1 MNIILK
7 IIICLCLVATAFA
20 QFPRGQD
27 IAEAE
32 YFINIDP
39 GEGNGIYIPANYG
52 YWEVPLEVDNIYL
65 PVGSTIYVRAKSS
78 NGKWSAPR
86 GITRKDFFTNRGNT
100 LQHGEYFINT
110 DPGEGNGI
118 PITANYG
125 FWEVTVQV
133 NDIPLPVG
141 STIYF
146 RAKSSNG
153 TWSAPRGIT
162 RKDFFTN
169 PGATL
174 VYGEYYINTDP
185 GRGNGTPINFSSGTA
200 DFTPLN
206 LRRGDKIFTRVKDS
220 FNRWSQSR
228 EVTFNY
234 IDMHKAEYRI
244 KRSGGYLNPENMILS
259 ALNDTSFFFYAYA
272 YDFPLQ
278 PNDSI
283 EVRYQRADGFYSKW
297 GNEFSIVSQTTFQL
311 TVNIANG
318 WNMVS
323 VPGLHPIDQNVNT
336 WWQYRDPGANV
347 FKYLGGYQSV
357 TTTTPGIGYWMKH
370 SGDRTYNTGEE
381 WPAGGIQIVPHDPI
395 AAALGWNLIGGY
407 ENSAPTS
414 GLTTTPPGLI
424 DGPVYKYSG
433 GYQIAT
439 ALDPGYGYWI
449 KLSGAGLINMP
460 GALSK
465 GTTKMA
471 EYIKEDWGRIVIT
484 DNTGIS
490 YTLYAVKGEVN
501 LDSYELPPMPPAGMF
516 DIRFG
521 SGRIAE
527 DLSSSVQSILMSGI
541 EHPVK
546 VKVENMNIALQDES
560 GKVINTEIKPGEEIT
575 IDNSSINKLLVISGE
590 IIAPVEYAL
599 EQNYP
604 NPFNPSTTI
613 EYAIPYSGNVS
624 IKVFDILGSEVSVLV
639 DEFQQVG
646 NYSIAFDAS
655 NFASGIYFYRIHAG
669 SFVNTKK
676 MMVIK

>member
-7 IIICLCLVATAFA
+7 IIISLCFVTIAFA
-20 QFPRGQD
+20 QFPRNQH
-27 IAEAE
+27 IVAAE

-39 GEGNGIYIPANYG
+39 GEGNGIPISANYG
-52 YWEVPLEVDNIYL
+52 N
-65 PVGSTIYVRAKSS
+65 
-78 NGKWSAPR
+78 
-86 GITRKDFFTNRGNT
+86 
-100 LQHGEYFINT
+100 
-110 DPGEGNGI
+110 
-118 PITANYG
+118 
-125 FWEVTVQV
+125 WEVTVQV

-153 TWSAPRGIT
+153 KWSAPRGIS

-169 PGATL
+169 RGAIL
-174 VYGEYYINTDP
+174 VYGEYYLNTDP
-185 GRGNGTPINFSSGTA
+185 GKGNGTPLDFSNGTA
-200 DFTPLN
+200 EFTPSDI
-206 LRRGDKIFTRVKDS
+206 RRGDKIFTRVKDS

-234 IDMHKAEYRI
+234 IDMHNAQYRI

-259 ALNDTSFFFYAYA
+259 ALNDTSFFFYANA
-272 YDFPLQ
+272 YDIPLQ
-278 PNDSI
+278 PNDSV
-283 EVRYQRADGFYSKW
+283 EVRYQRADGFLSKW
-297 GNEFSIVSQTTFQL
+297 GTEFSVVSQTTFQL

-323 VPGLHPIDQNVNT
+323 VPGLHPVNQNVNT
-336 WWQYRDPGANV
+336 WWQFRDPGANV

-357 TTTTPGIGYWMKH
+357 TTAAPGIGYWMKH
-370 SGDRTYNTGEE
+370 SGARTYNTGEE
-381 WPAGGIQIVPHDPI
+381 WPAGGIQIVPNDPI

-407 ENSAPTS
+407 ENSAATA

-439 ALDPGYGYWI
+439 TLDPGYGYWI
-449 KLSGAGLINMP
+449 KLSGAGLINIQ
-460 GALSK
+460 GAFSK
-465 GTTKMA
+465 STRKMV
-471 EYIKEDWGRIVIT
+471 EYIKDDWGKIIIT

-527 DLSSSVQSILMSGI
+527 DLSSNVQSILMSGI
-541 EHPVK
+541 EHPVR
-546 VKVENMNIALQDES
+546 VKVENMNITLQDES
-560 GKVINTEIKPGEEIT
+560 GKVINTELKPGEEIT

-590 IIAPVEYAL
+590 LITPVEYAL

-604 NPFNPSTTI
+604 NPFNPSTVI
-613 EYAIPYSGNVS
+613 EFSLPENVSNVKLSIYNALGEKIAELVNTKLEAGRYSYQWNAGNV
-624 IKVFDILGSEVSVLV
+624 
-639 DEFQQVG
+639 
-646 NYSIAFDAS
+646 
-655 NFASGIYFYRIHAG
+655 ASGMYIYELRTDK
-669 SFVNTKK
+669 FVSIKK
-676 MMVIK
+676 MMVVK